1 MKLEIILFAIYKER
15 AKASSIY
22 IELMTD
28 STVGQLISKIKN
40 EYPELAAPET
50 EIVVAVNSEYAEYDL
65 QLNPNDEICLIP
77 PVSGG

>member
-1 MKLEIILFAIYKER
+1 
-15 AKASSIY
+15 
-22 IELMTD
+22 MTG
-28 STVGQLISKIKN
+28 STVGQLVSEIRN